1 MFLLKR
7 EPQYRLNLTYT
18 ELRIMMAAMIN
29 FRNHILALNGPTED
43 IDMVIIHD
51 ELQNRR
57 IDITAAC
64 THKQAF
70 KRRDAHGRINYFS
83 AFDRRHRGTVP

>member
-43 IDMVIIHD
+43 IDMVIIK
-51 ELQNRR
+51 LQKAM
-57 IDITAAC
+57 T
-64 THKQAF
+64 
-70 KRRDAHGRINYFS
+70 
-83 AFDRRHRGTVP
+83 